1 MMVALL
7 SAPMVFAAEEPEQQA
22 PMPASEQPAA
32 AQNASCPAGAA
43 CADEAWLQVE
53 SVTIA
58 AENGDPLAQYT
69 LAWLTETGQG
79 GMEADAEEAQELY
92 AKALPGLKA
101 AADGGHADACLALAV
116 MYGMGKGVEADAET
130 AASYAARAAECCAK
144 APKAPDCC
152 AKGGTCCKGRE
163 GKSADGGKARGCEG
177 GKGKGGKGKGGKP
190 ACCDKAG
197 ACAPAEDGASG
208 APAPQGAH

>member
-1 MMVALL
+1 MVALL

-32 AQNASCPAGAA
+32 AQNAGCPEGAA

-79 GMEADAEEAQELY
+79 GMEADAEKAQELY

-101 AADGGHADACLALAV
+101 AADGGHADACLALAA

-130 AASYAARAAECCAK
+130 AASYAARAAECCAEAPK

-152 AKGGTCCKGRE
+152 AKGGACCKGRE
-163 GKSADGGKARGCEG
+163 GKSADGGKARGC
-177 GKGKGGKGKGGKP
+177 KGGKGKGGKP